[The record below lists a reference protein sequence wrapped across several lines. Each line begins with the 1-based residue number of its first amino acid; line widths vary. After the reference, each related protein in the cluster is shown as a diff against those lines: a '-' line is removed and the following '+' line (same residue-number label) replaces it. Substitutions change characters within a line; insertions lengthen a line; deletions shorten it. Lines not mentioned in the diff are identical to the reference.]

1 MDDGMFIDTNRDG
14 HVSPLDALLVINEL
28 DNAPVAALSA
38 RASIEVPRDTD
49 SAMIIP
55 GESTETLQMTSGRD
69 LATDVALGSQEVMD
83 FASDLL
89 RHNHRWGPQR
99 LAGRAITTHVPI
111 DAWMDDLAR
120 DISQADETR

>member
-1 MDDGMFIDTNRDG
+1 MFIDTNRDG
-14 HVSPLDALLVINEL
+14 QVSPLDALLVINEL

-38 RASIEVPRDTD
+38 RASIEAPRDTD

-83 FASDLL
+83 FALL
-89 RHNHRWGPQR
+89 RHNHRWRPRR
-99 LAGRAITTHVPI
+99 LTGRAITTHVPI
-111 DAWMDDLAR
+111 DAWMG
-120 DISQADETR
+120 